1 RIDLHGMTRQAAHGA
16 LANYIH
22 RAADRGLRCIIV
34 ITGKGSAGGE
44 AGVLRREV
52 PHWLNQPDLRPRIVS
67 FVQAQPRHG
76 GAGALY
82 VLLRRR
88 RDG

>member
-1 RIDLHGMTRQAAHGA
+1 MSDPLLSVRDLRKH
-16 LANYIH
+16 YP
-22 RAADRGLRCIIV
+22 
-34 ITGKGSAGGE
+34 ITS
-44 AGVLRREV
+44 GVLRREV
-52 PHWLNQPDLRPRIVS
+52 PQWLNQRELRGRIVS
-67 FVQAQPRHG
+67 FVEAQPRHG